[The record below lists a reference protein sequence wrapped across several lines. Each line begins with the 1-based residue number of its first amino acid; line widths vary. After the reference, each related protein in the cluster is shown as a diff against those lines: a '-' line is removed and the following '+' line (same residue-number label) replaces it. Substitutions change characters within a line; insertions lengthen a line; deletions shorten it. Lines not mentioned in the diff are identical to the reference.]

1 MIESWINQT
10 LLRPAAICR
19 RLANDRSSKPAICM
33 DRPATVG
40 SLTDKPKMLP
50 ARLRPIARYNIF
62 SAVGRYA
69 IGRMAA
75 EHSPRSVPLGAVSR
89 IRMAAEHSPRS
100 VPLGV
105 VSRIRMAAEHSRHR
119 ASKSSPDML
128 SLKVVYK
135 DAEARK
141 DPSSDYSKT
150 SNNYLDS
157 LFGENI
163 RYLLFYQ
170 QSICFPWRRDPYI
183 GPTNGRC
190 RLKPQHPLSNSS
202 IQSKLTIQSRA
213 ACVT

>member
-1 MIESWINQT
+1 
-10 LLRPAAICR
+10 
-19 RLANDRSSKPAICM
+19 
-33 DRPATVG
+33 
-40 SLTDKPKMLP
+40 
-50 ARLRPIARYNIF
+50 
-62 SAVGRYA
+62 
-69 IGRMAA
+69 MAA
-75 EHSPRSVPLGAVSR
+75 EHSPRSAPLAAVSKTQ
-89 IRMAAEHSPRS
+89 MAAGIVPRNMLS
-100 VPLGV
+100 LKANPTQPQERAIGCSIKNSDGSGIVP
-105 VSRIRMAAEHSRHR
+105 RN
-119 ASKSSPDML
+119 ML

-141 DPSSDYSKT
+141 DASSDYSKT

-170 QSICFPWRRDPYI
+170 QSVCFPWRRDPYI

-190 RLKPQHPLSNSS
+190 KLKPQHPLSNSS